1 MGNYVATI
9 FFREKTSRK
18 SYIIF
23 FCHISFSHSLTI
35 STALSTYYECLIKE
49 ACSLIKISKILP
61 PDQAYLALLVYYFLN
76 I

>member
-23 FCHISFSHSLTI
+23 FCHISFSHSLTL
-35 STALSTYYECLIKE
+35 STALSTYLYNEKYQYKWLIFFWQSSDIFCHLYVTE
-49 ACSLIKISKILP
+49 FS
-61 PDQAYLALLVYYFLN
+61 
-76 I
+76 